1 MSARS
6 FVFPVTLLLATTV
19 VVGMMAREL
28 SRAWF
33 LPGIRPELI
42 EELELS
48 LSDQR
53 RLARLIPETAESRR
67 QRFDKTEALLKHLR
81 VLAFSRE
88 GLAERHAAL
97 LLGGV
102 VAVIMAGGGLHAFHQ
117 SRRDKRLSRLQQS
130 LRQLAD
136 GTPDV
141 RVDDSRRD
149 TLGRV
154 GRMIEEIS
162 ALHTRDRQRLAS
174 LEDLSRWQDAARRHA
189 HEMRTPLAAAQLDLA
204 ALQEVGARVDCPK
217 QRDRLHQLT
226 RDIEGDV
233 RRLNEFAQAFAAFGR
248 LPQPRLV
255 EGDLCGLTREFAERF
270 SSAWPSL
277 TIDSDVSEQ
286 RCVASYDAELL
297 RQVLVN
303 LCENSAAALREAD
316 RQQGTVHL
324 VLRRLDSRATLDVV
338 DDGPGVPAPARAR
351 LFQPYATFR
360 PGGTG
365 LGLAISRKILLD
377 HGGDLELLPTER
389 GAAFRLSLPVS
400 SQESRA

>member
-1 MSARS
+1 MRS
-6 FVFPVTLLLATTV
+6 FVLPLTLLLGTTL
-19 VVGMMAREL
+19 VVGLIAREL

-33 LPGIRPELI
+33 VLGPQPELI

-48 LSDQR
+48 LVDQR
-53 RLARLIPETAESRR
+53 QLARLAPETAEARR
-67 QRFDKTEALLKHLR
+67 QRFERTRALAKHLR
-81 VLAFSRE
+81 VIALSRE
-88 GLAERHAAL
+88 RLAERHVAL
-97 LLGGV
+97 LLG
-102 VAVIMAGGGLHAFHQ
+102 AALTVIVAGGGLHALRQ
-117 SRRDKRLSRLQQS
+117 SRRDKRLGRLQTA
-130 LRQLAD
+130 LLQLAD
-136 GTPDV
+136 GTPEV
-141 RVDDSRRD
+141 RVEVAGRD
-149 TLGRV
+149 VIGRV
-154 GRMIEEIS
+154 ARMVEQVS
-162 ALHTRDRQRLAS
+162 AIQTRDRRRLAS

-204 ALQEVGARVDCPK
+204 ALQEVGARVDSPE

-255 EGDLCGLTREFAERF
+255 EGDLRCLVREFAERF

-277 TIDSDVSEQ
+277 VIDAQVPEQ

-303 LCENSAAALREAD
+303 LCENSAAALREAE

-338 DDGPGVPAPARAR
+338 DEGPGVPAPARAR